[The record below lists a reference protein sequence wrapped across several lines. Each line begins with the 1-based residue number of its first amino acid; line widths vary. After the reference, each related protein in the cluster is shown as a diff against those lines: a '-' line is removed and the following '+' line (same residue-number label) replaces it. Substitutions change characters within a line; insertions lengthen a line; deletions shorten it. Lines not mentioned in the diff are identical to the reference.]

1 MPQQTPY
8 SNQALR
14 ETIIGSKTIS
24 HFEIDDTNIDM
35 VTVESFG
42 EEWDKFASFSEAE
55 ISQVGN
61 EYFDIIDLNSL
72 QNARVLDVGCGTGR
86 WTKFIARHVAHVDAI
101 DPSKAIVS
109 AAHLLENEDN
119 VRLSQAGVSNLP
131 FADESF
137 DLVFSLGVL
146 HHIPDTEQAMKDAVK
161 KVKKGGQFLVYLY
174 YSLDNKGTVYKFI
187 FHTSTLFRR
196 VISKM
201 PQGLKSVVC
210 DIIAFTVYLPF
221 IGLGRLVKGIS
232 PKSKAYQKVPL
243 SYYIGKSLNIVRND
257 ALDRFGTPLEQRF
270 SRKEIEQMMCNSGLE
285 NIRFSEQTPY
295 WHAVGTK
302 NDGNH

>member
-1 MPQQTPY
+1 MSNPITY
-8 SNQALR
+8 SIPAQK
-14 ETIIGSKTIS
+14 ESTIGNKTIA
-24 HFEIDDTNIDM
+24 HFAIDDTNIDHI
-35 VTVESFG
+35 TVESFG
-42 EEWDKFASFSEAE
+42 EEWDKFASFSAEE

-61 EYFDIIDLNSL
+61 EYFDIIDLPGLKDAS
-72 QNARVLDVGCGTGR
+72 VLDVGCGTGR
-86 WTKFIARHVAHVDAI
+86 WTKFIAPHVASVDAI

-109 AAHLLENEDN
+109 AAHLLQDESN
-119 VRLSQAGVSNLP
+119 VRLSQASVSGLP

-174 YSLDNKGTVYKFI
+174 YSLDNKGPLYKLI

-196 VISKM
+196 IISKM
-201 PQGLKSVVC
+201 PQGMKSVVC

-221 IGLGRLVKGIS
+221 IGLGRLVKALS
-232 PKSKAYQKVPL
+232 PGSKTYQKVPL

-270 SRKEIEQMMCNSGLE
+270 SRLQFETMMRNSGLE
-285 NIRFSEQTPY
+285 NIRFSEQTPF

-302 NDGNH
+302 NEGNN